1 MWWEVAVLERDTIL
15 DRGFQDLAHAMKDH
29 FLEFGGHVLK
39 SSLSHE
45 RDNAF
50 DTGRVFCTVCVP
62 FVLEKISDSLLPLLR
77 VEEVIATLVWAVSL
91 PIESPENAV
100 ICSHIHFGGGTGLP
114 VIPSISDIRVGSKDE
129 IASASYTHETL
140 G

>member
-1 MWWEVAVLERDTIL
+1 ME
-15 DRGFQDLAHAMKDH
+15 DH
-29 FLEFGGHVLK
+29 FLEFRSHILK

-50 DTGRVFCTVCVP
+50 DTGSVFCTVYVP

-77 VEEVIATLVWAVSL
+77 VEGVIAILIWAMSL
-91 PIESPENAV
+91 PVESSENAV
-100 ICSHIHFGGGTGLP
+100 ICSHVHLGGGAGLP
-114 VIPSISDIRVGSKDE
+114 VVPSISDIRVGSKDE

-140 G
+140 GCVLIGWDVP